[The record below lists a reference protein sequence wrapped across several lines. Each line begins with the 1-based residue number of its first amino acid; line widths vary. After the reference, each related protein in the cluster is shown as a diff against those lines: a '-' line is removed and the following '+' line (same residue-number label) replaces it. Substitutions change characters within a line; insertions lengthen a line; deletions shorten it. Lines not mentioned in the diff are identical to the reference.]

1 MEDAEANEM
10 LMNALVKYLDES
22 LSWEN
27 SIREILVKSGHDDP
41 NLPLEDCVSA
51 LVMDYLRL
59 IAS

>member
-1 MEDAEANEM
+1 M

-27 SIREILVKSGHDDP
+27 SLREILVKSGHDDP

-59 IAS
+59 MAS